1 MFNQNNGYSLADIAA
16 ATGGNNNNGFFGNDG
31 WWIILLFLIWGNNG
45 WGGGWGGNGRSLS
58 VTDGYTLA
66 SDYSNLERK
75 MDTINAG
82 LCDGFYA
89 QNTNLLNGFAG
100 VNAGI
105 TQAQIAGMQNTNA
118 LTAQMTGLSNQFQQ
132 CCCDNE
138 RLVEGKFADLNYNL
152 ATLACQTRQ
161 AVADAK
167 SDILENNNEGVRE
180 ILRYLTEDKIATLQA
195 ENAALRSAAS
205 QAAQNTYLIN
215 ALNPTP
221 IPAYQVPNP
230 YAGYGYQGTCGCAA
244 NF

>member
-1 MFNQNNGYSLADIAA
+1 MFNQNSGYSLADIAA
-16 ATGGNNNNGFFGNDG
+16 ATGSNNNNGFFGNDG

-45 WGGGWGGNGRSLS
+45 WGGSWGGNGRSLS

-100 VNAGI
+100 VNANI
-105 TQAQIAGMQNTNA
+105 TQSQIASMQNTNA

-167 SDILENNNEGVRE
+167 SDIMQNNNEGVRS
-180 ILRYLTEDKIATLQA
+180 ILQFLTEDKIATLQA

-230 YAGYGYQGTCGCAA
+230 YAGYGYQGTCGCAS